1 MRVTEYDSQIHLGLG
16 RGRLLEICMLE
27 LASSQDKVEEIIPWV
42 QGNSLYEGDNQEV
55 AGDVNRLYFLEIK
68 VSFLTFERP

>member
-1 MRVTEYDSQIHLGLG
+1 MYDGG
-16 RGRLLEICMLE
+16 MME
-27 LASSQDKVEEIIPWV
+27 LASSQDMVEEIIPWA
-42 QGNSLYEGDNQEV
+42 QGNNLYEGDNQEV